1 MDKQARPEEGCAL
14 YAEHA
19 LLGAR
24 FDADGTVVDYA
35 YERNRQPGAGNDVA
49 YLADIS
55 HVTTLLFS
63 GEGSSDFA
71 YAGFG
76 GKELAAGE
84 CAFEAVL
91 TGDGTVASVPLLART
106 GEREYVSFDLSAR
119 SEVLVGWLSFLKSVS
134 KDGYAPYA
142 TVQTEEATGT
152 HAVLA
157 LWGNAATATLADYTS
172 AAALPR
178 EGEIASC
185 TLDKL
190 PCIIARPP
198 IPGVT
203 SYMILLSPRMAV
215 VLWRS
220 LLSFAEVN
228 PVGMRGLQESLRAR
242 LGWYAALDGT
252 QQVRMGRQEL
262 LRDCLIRRTPDYV
275 GARGL

>member
-1 MDKQARPEEGCAL
+1 MGNQVRPEEGGAL

-24 FDADGTVVDYA
+24 FDEDGTVADYA
-35 YERNRQPGAGNDVA
+35 CERDGQSGPEGDVA

-55 HVTTLLFS
+55 HLTTLLFS

-71 YAGFG
+71 HAGFG
-76 GKELAAGE
+76 GRELATGE

-91 TGDGTVASVPLLART
+91 TGDGSVASVPLLART

-172 AAALPR
+172 AVSLPR

-203 SYMILLSPRMAV
+203 CYMILLSPRMAV

-262 LRDCLIRRTPDYV
+262 LRARLIRRTPDYV